1 MDRQKQW
8 IGQSPIGQKGVK
20 GFQPIGLENK
30 KDLRQIVRLSH
41 RQMRVIN
48 QFSKEMGLSKADLF
62 RIALFEYLNNHNVN
76 TDGEPIIDK
85 DQMTLFENE

>member
-1 MDRQKQW
+1 
-8 IGQSPIGQKGVK
+8 
-20 GFQPIGLENK
+20 
-30 KDLRQIVRLSH
+30 
-41 RQMRVIN
+41 
-48 QFSKEMGLSKADLF
+48 MGLSKADLF